1 MATSRARAILGT
13 VALVWLVASYP
24 PARGGDERT
33 FKGEIADTQ
42 CALNVHSLSQ
52 SHKEMISMKPEVKTN
67 ADCAR
72 YCVKERGGKFVLQ
85 TPEKVYKLD
94 AQVLAEQW
102 AGLKVK
108 VIGTLDPKT
117 DLITVRSIEALAAS
131 PGNAAHP
138 K

>member
-1 MATSRARAILGT
+1 MMASNPL
-13 VALVWLVASYP
+13 
-24 PARGGDERT
+24 ARGGDDKT

-52 SHKEMISMKPEVKTN
+52 SHKEMIEMKPEVKTN

-72 YCVKERGGKFVLQ
+72 YCVKERGGRFVLQ
-85 TPEKVYKLD
+85 TPDKVYKLD

-108 VIGTLDPKT
+108 VTGTLDPKT
-117 DLITVRSIEALAAS
+117 ETITVRGIESISSTPGKTS
-131 PGNAAHP
+131 PP